1 MKNLTKILLSL
12 IILSGITPVMNVLA
26 QTADTTTLSEQIS
39 DTTYLPSRGK
49 HIFTSISGVDD
60 PFVSTKFLLGVG
72 FAEMLETTIP
82 VTIGGISKTV
92 EFEPDVT
99 YTTGGFEFQ
108 YAIRNWAAIQIQG
121 FGMARLGNNFL
132 SLASEGVSAG
142 SIFRIGWLFRIVESE
157 DIMFSG
163 TIALNTAD
171 LTFIDIL
178 AETDTT
184 ITQIDTLIN
193 RQVIN
198 NYQSLTTKADLRFAA
213 RFSDVFGMLAKLEG
227 GFGELYSA
235 ESESQF
241 QYNFGLAFSID
252 LRNWIH
258 IPFGIGIGGSI
269 LSNELRFDDA
279 KPPVYSTNLTIAFYN
294 RNDFTVGVENY
305 LQIIE
310 PQQYDQTFNFLYSR
324 VYMSYYF

>member
-1 MKNLTKILLSL
+1 MKKINIILLPLFFLGSIASSSL
-12 IILSGITPVMNVLA
+12 TLA
-26 QTADTTTLSEQIS
+26 QESDTTDILFQSS

-49 HIFTSISGVDD
+49 HVFTSISGVDD

-72 FAEMLETTIP
+72 VAEMLETTIP
-82 VTIGGISKTV
+82 ITIGGVSKTI
-92 EFEPDVT
+92 EFQPDVT

-142 SIFRIGWLFRIVESE
+142 STLRIGWLFRIVESK

-163 TIALNTAD
+163 TIALNTSD
-171 LTFIDIL
+171 LTFIDLL

-184 ITQIDTLIN
+184 ITQIDTTIN

-198 NYQSLTTKADLRFAA
+198 NYQSLTTKADLRIAA
-213 RFSDVFGMLAKLEG
+213 RFSDVFGLLAKLEG
-227 GFGELYSA
+227 GYGEVYAA
-235 ESESQF
+235 ESESQY

-252 LRNWIH
+252 LRNWIG
-258 IPFGIGIGGSI
+258 IPFGIGLGGSI

-279 KPPVYSTNLTIAFYN
+279 KPPIYSTNLTIAFYN
-294 RNDFTVGVENY
+294 RNDFTIGVENY

-310 PQQYDQTFNFLYSR
+310 PQQYEQTFNFLYSR
-324 VYMSYYF
+324 VYMCYYF

>member
-1 MKNLTKILLSL
+1 MKKINKILLPLFFLGSIASSSL
-12 IILSGITPVMNVLA
+12 TLA
-26 QTADTTTLSEQIS
+26 QESDTTDILIQNS

-49 HIFTSISGVDD
+49 HVFTSISGVDD

-72 FAEMLETTIP
+72 VAEMLETTIP
-82 VTIGGISKTV
+82 ITIGGVSKTI
-92 EFEPDVT
+92 EFQPNVI

-142 SIFRIGWLFRIVESE
+142 STLRIGWLFRIVESK

-163 TIALNTAD
+163 TIALNTSD
-171 LTFIDIL
+171 LTFIDLL

-184 ITQIDTLIN
+184 ITQIDTTIN
-193 RQVIN
+193 RQMIN

-227 GFGELYSA
+227 GFGEVYAA
-235 ESESQF
+235 ESESQY

-252 LRNWIH
+252 LRNWIG
-258 IPFGIGIGGSI
+258 IPFGIGLGGSI

-279 KPPVYSTNLTIAFYN
+279 KPPIYSTNLTIAFYN
-294 RNDFTVGVENY
+294 RNDFTIGVENY

-310 PQQYDQTFNFLYSR
+310 PQQYEQTFNFLYSR
-324 VYMSYYF
+324 VYMCYYF

>member
-1 MKNLTKILLSL
+1 MKKINKILLTLFFLGGIASSSL
-12 IILSGITPVMNVLA
+12 TLA
-26 QTADTTTLSEQIS
+26 QESDTTDILIQSS

-49 HIFTSISGVDD
+49 HVFTSISGVDD

-72 FAEMLETTIP
+72 IAEMMETTIP
-82 VTIGGISKTV
+82 ITIGGVSKTI
-92 EFEPDVT
+92 EFQPDVN

-142 SIFRIGWLFRIVESE
+142 STLRIGWLFRIVESE

-171 LTFIDIL
+171 LTFIDLL

-184 ITQIDTLIN
+184 ITQIDTTIN
-193 RQVIN
+193 RQMIN

-227 GFGELYSA
+227 GFGEVYAA
-235 ESESQF
+235 ESESQY

-252 LRNWIH
+252 LRNWIG
-258 IPFGIGIGGSI
+258 IPFGIGLGGSI

-279 KPPVYSTNLTIAFYN
+279 KPPIYSTNLTIAFYN
-294 RNDFTVGVENY
+294 RNDFTIGVENY

-310 PQQYDQTFNFLYSR
+310 PQQYEQTFNFLYSR
-324 VYMSYYF
+324 VYMCYYF